1 MAVRRLVLVGL
12 VGLTVLIGVPASA
25 GAVPNPFPV
34 PAWTTD
40 GSVDALAVSG
50 GTTYL
55 GGRFTQVGPRTGP
68 GAGLDASTGL
78 DLGLA
83 EVGPG
88 LVLAVA
94 PDGAGGWYIGGT
106 FSTVG
111 ALTRQNVAHIRT
123 DGSVD
128 PSFDAQPVGYTR
140 VDALAVI
147 GSTVYVGGQFTSI
160 GGQPRNG
167 LAALDGAT
175 GQATSW
181 NPNPAGSYVVV
192 YALATSGSTVYV
204 SGEFT
209 SIGGQGSDGLAAID
223 AATGLSTGWNPGI
236 KGGFALAV
244 SGSTV
249 YAGYPGVSAI
259 SADTGAVLWT
269 ANTDNPVDAL
279 AASGS
284 TVYAGGV
291 FEHIG
296 GQSRKFFAALDAA
309 TGVPTAW
316 NPSPDSLVLA
326 LTVAGST
333 VYAGGQFTSVGGK
346 KRPYLAALEASTGHA
361 TSWNPRPGA
370 IVRTVAV
377 AASAVYAGGDFDLV
391 NAQPRR
397 NLAAIDNATGVA
409 TAWEPKTDKEVDA
422 LAISG
427 STVYAGGFFK
437 AVSGRPRNR
446 IAAIDAST
454 GAVRAWDANAN
465 GEVLTLAVSGPTLY
479 AGGAFTSIG
488 GQERTYIAA
497 LDTSTG
503 AATSWDPAA
512 NGSVDVLALDG
523 GLVYAGGG
531 FGSIGGQSRNA
542 VAALDATT
550 GAATSWNAD
559 LCFAACS
566 RPAEVFALA
575 LAGPLVYVGGLFSQ
589 AGGKSR
595 FDVAAIDASTG
606 VPTGWNPA
614 GSDFPESVRA
624 LAVNGSTV
632 YVGGSFTA
640 IGGQASDGLA
650 AIDAATGLN
659 EGWNPPAVVA
669 WALAIEPDGT
679 LAAGNGPGFAVYG
692 PGGQI
697 TVTNALV
704 RPTDPGRFDLG
715 VDSTVVKPSA
725 ANGGSGSLAVAG
737 GTYVVNEAGANG
749 TDLAAYKSL
758 VYCTKNGAKDVSR
771 YGTSI
776 HVTVVVGDVEAC
788 TITNRRIPVVTLR
801 KSLSPPKGDK
811 GRFDLAVGST
821 VVASAVGNG
830 GSGTGTF
837 QPGKYTLSE
846 TAATGSLGDYVS
858 SIACTLS
865 GGAGPSGSGT
875 SLEVTLVYGDLLDC
889 TFTNTRK
896 PLVTVKKLL
905 NPSDDPGRFDLL
917 VDSTVVRAAAGDLG
931 KGSILVAPGAH
942 TVAEQGAN
950 GTGLAGYTSSIS
962 CTKNGQPDVSGAGT
976 SIGVTV
982 AGHDAEVC
990 TITNT
995 RKP

>member
-1 MAVRRLVLVGL
+1 EYPLLVAVRRLVLVGL

-147 GSTVYVGGQFTSI
+147 GSTVYVG
-160 GGQPRNG
+160 
-167 LAALDGAT
+167 
-175 GQATSW
+175 
-181 NPNPAGSYVVV
+181 
-192 YALATSGSTVYV
+192 
-204 SGEFT
+204 GEFT

-397 NLAAIDNATGVA
+397 NLAAIDNA
-409 TAWEPKTDKEVDA
+409 
-422 LAISG
+422 
-427 STVYAGGFFK
+427 
-437 AVSGRPRNR
+437 
-446 IAAIDAST
+446 
-454 GAVRAWDANAN
+454 
-465 GEVLTLAVSGPTLY
+465 
-479 AGGAFTSIG
+479 
-488 GQERTYIAA
+488 
-497 LDTSTG
+497 
-503 AATSWDPAA
+503 
-512 NGSVDVLALDG
+512 
-523 GLVYAGGG
+523 
-531 FGSIGGQSRNA
+531 
-542 VAALDATT
+542 
-550 GAATSWNAD
+550 
-559 LCFAACS
+559 
-566 RPAEVFALA
+566 
-575 LAGPLVYVGGLFSQ
+575 
-589 AGGKSR
+589 
-595 FDVAAIDASTG
+595 
-606 VPTGWNPA
+606 
-614 GSDFPESVRA
+614 
-624 LAVNGSTV
+624 
-632 YVGGSFTA
+632 
-640 IGGQASDGLA
+640 
-650 AIDAATGLN
+650 
-659 EGWNPPAVVA
+659 
-669 WALAIEPDGT
+669 
-679 LAAGNGPGFAVYG
+679 
-692 PGGQI
+692 
-697 TVTNALV
+697 
-704 RPTDPGRFDLG
+704 
-715 VDSTVVKPSA
+715 
-725 ANGGSGSLAVAG
+725 
-737 GTYVVNEAGANG
+737 
-749 TDLAAYKSL
+749 
-758 VYCTKNGAKDVSR
+758 
-771 YGTSI
+771 
-776 HVTVVVGDVEAC
+776 
-788 TITNRRIPVVTLR
+788 
-801 KSLSPPKGDK
+801 
-811 GRFDLAVGST
+811 
-821 VVASAVGNG
+821 
-830 GSGTGTF
+830 
-837 QPGKYTLSE
+837 
-846 TAATGSLGDYVS
+846 
-858 SIACTLS
+858 
-865 GGAGPSGSGT
+865 
-875 SLEVTLVYGDLLDC
+875 
-889 TFTNTRK
+889 
-896 PLVTVKKLL
+896 
-905 NPSDDPGRFDLL
+905 
-917 VDSTVVRAAAGDLG
+917 
-931 KGSILVAPGAH
+931 
-942 TVAEQGAN
+942 
-950 GTGLAGYTSSIS
+950 
-962 CTKNGQPDVSGAGT
+962 
-976 SIGVTV
+976 
-982 AGHDAEVC
+982 
-990 TITNT
+990 
-995 RKP
+995 